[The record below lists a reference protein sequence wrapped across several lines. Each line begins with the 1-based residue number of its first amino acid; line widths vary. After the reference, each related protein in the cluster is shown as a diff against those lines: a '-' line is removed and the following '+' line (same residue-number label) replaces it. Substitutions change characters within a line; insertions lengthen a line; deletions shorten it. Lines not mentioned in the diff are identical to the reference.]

1 MEGRNKPMA
10 ERTGSTKGKKSMS
23 FATISGINRTSIP
36 MIRRDLKVLKLTL
49 RDLA

>member
-23 FATISGINRTSIP
+23 FATISGAQQTWQDP
-36 MIRRDLKVLKLTL
+36 L
-49 RDLA
+49 LALSQSKMT